1 MTELSFSDT
10 STKKNELSSNLFSI
24 FFNVCFSI
32 FSHPLYFSY
41 FIFFSPYL
49 FRLLSFLSPLFI
61 TTTLLLVAL
70 LTFTPDSLVQ
80 EKCGSEPSES
90 KWGIL
95 LSVLQYFLAWLHSK
109 ADEMD
114 EEMGLLGEVEAY
126 LVMFQASIFEVFE
139 PKSVEECSE
148 GFEAVDLECF
158 VEGREDS
165 CPMEDPK
172 PGAKLDENFLS
183 QPKFKFPL
191 EDLPVFSARQSFE
204 QDCPQR
210 KIHVENQTNL
220 DENPIEKF
228 NKVEATIPIVEVK
241 SLESLFQENEGL
253 EDLSSEKEHK
263 EVKPLNAEFNKV
275 EESKEKLPLRSGSKV
290 MGNRDIYTNKVSP
303 MSDGEFAFAAS
314 GRVKSLSQRLES
326 NIGSPESNWVYGG
339 KGMGNSQA
347 LGSNHG
353 SFGSMR
359 VEKEWRRTLACKL
372 FEERHNADGS
382 EGMDML
388 WETYETESN
397 KVLKKSNTKK
407 GKKGEVENSEDGE
420 EEEEEMEGKLCCL
433 QALKFSTGKMNLGMG
448 RPNLL
453 KFSKALK
460 GIGWLHHVG
469 NKHGRKNNTLK
480 EVRKS
485 AMKTQFEATL
495 AILLYASAFA
505 VLKETYH
512 YDMHA
517 FANNG
522 LRSED
527 PAVLEEGSEGGV
539 AHGFESIRRSIL
551 ALKTD
556 PLKPRLDQI
565 RKQADD
571 HRSLALV
578 YASYARKLKL
588 ESSKLVRIFA
598 ELSVNFSDLMK
609 KPQYRTLFSS
619 GASPVDESVL
629 RQLEKEVKE
638 RIKTTRQVISDAKE
652 SFDNQLKIQKL
663 KDTIFSVNEQL
674 TKAKKQGAFSSLIA
688 AKSIPKSLHC
698 LSMRLME
705 ERIAHPEKYTT
716 EGKPTPPEFEDPNL
730 YHYALFSDN
739 VVAASVVVNSATK
752 NAKEP
757 WKHVFHVVTDKMNL
771 GAMQVM
777 FKLKDYN
784 GAHIEV
790 KAVEDYKFLNS
801 SYVPV
806 LKQLESAN
814 LQRFYFENKLENA
827 TKDTNNMKFR
837 NPKYLSILNHLRFYL
852 PEMYPKLHKIL
863 FLDDDIVVQK
873 DLTGLW
879 KIDMDGKV
887 NGAVETCFGS
897 FHRYA
902 QYMNFSH
909 PLIKAKFSP
918 KACAWAYGMNFFDL
932 DAWRREKCTEE
943 YHYWQNLNENRTL
956 WKLGTLPPGLITYY
970 STTKP
975 LDKSWHVLGLGYN
988 PSISMD
994 EINNAAVVHFNGN
1007 MKPWLDIAMAQFK
1020 PLWTKYVD
1028 YELDFVQA
1036 CNFGI

>member
-1 MTELSFSDT
+1 MVNPRFPRSRIRTFSFSFT
-10 STKKNELSSNLFSI
+10 LIALCI
-24 FFNVCFSI
+24 FFT
-32 FSHPLYFSY
+32 
-41 FIFFSPYL
+41 
-49 FRLLSFLSPLFI
+49 LSFL
-61 TTTLLLVAL
+61 
-70 LTFTPDSLVQ
+70 FT
-80 EKCGSEPSES
+80 
-90 KWGIL
+90 
-95 LSVLQYFLAWLHSK
+95 AHS
-109 ADEMD
+109 
-114 EEMGLLGEVEAY
+114 Y
-126 LVMFQASIFEVFE
+126 SSHQQQQHH
-139 PKSVEECSE
+139 
-148 GFEAVDLECF
+148 
-158 VEGREDS
+158 
-165 CPMEDPK
+165 
-172 PGAKLDENFLS
+172 LD
-183 QPKFKFPL
+183 
-191 EDLPVFSARQSFE
+191 
-204 QDCPQR
+204 
-210 KIHVENQTNL
+210 
-220 DENPIEKF
+220 
-228 NKVEATIPIVEVK
+228 
-241 SLESLFQENEGL
+241 
-253 EDLSSEKEHK
+253 
-263 EVKPLNAEFNKV
+263 
-275 EESKEKLPLRSGSKV
+275 
-290 MGNRDIYTNKVSP
+290 
-303 MSDGEFAFAAS
+303 SDG
-314 GRVKSLSQRLES
+314 
-326 NIGSPESNWVYGG
+326 
-339 KGMGNSQA
+339 
-347 LGSNHG
+347 
-353 SFGSMR
+353 
-359 VEKEWRRTLACKL
+359 
-372 FEERHNADGS
+372 
-382 EGMDML
+382 
-388 WETYETESN
+388 
-397 KVLKKSNTKK
+397 
-407 GKKGEVENSEDGE
+407 
-420 EEEEEMEGKLCCL
+420 
-433 QALKFSTGKMNLGMG
+433 
-448 RPNLL
+448 
-453 KFSKALK
+453 
-460 GIGWLHHVG
+460 
-469 NKHGRKNNTLK
+469 
-480 EVRKS
+480 
-485 AMKTQFEATL
+485 
-495 AILLYASAFA
+495 
-505 VLKETYH
+505 
-512 YDMHA
+512 
-517 FANNG
+517 
-522 LRSED
+522 
-527 PAVLEEGSEGGV
+527 GGV
-539 AHGFESIRRSIL
+539 HGFESIRRSVL

-565 RKQADD
+565 RKQAED
-571 HRSLALV
+571 HKSLALM

-598 ELSVNFSDLMK
+598 ELSRNFSDLMS
-609 KPQYRTLFSS
+609 KPQYRTLFSNE
-619 GASPVDESVL
+619 AVPVDESVV

-638 RIKTTRQVISDAKE
+638 RIKTTRQVIGEAKE

-663 KDTIFSVNEQL
+663 KDTIFAVNEQL

-705 ERIAHPEKYTT
+705 ERIAHPEKYID
-716 EGKPTPPEFEDPNL
+716 EGKPTPPEVEDPNL

-784 GAHIEV
+784 GAHVEV

-806 LKQLESAN
+806 LRQLESAN

-827 TKDTNNMKFR
+827 TKDTTNMKFR

-852 PEMYPKLHKIL
+852 PEMYPKLHKVL

-909 PLIKAKFSP
+909 PLIKARFNP

-1007 MKPWLDIAMAQFK
+1007 MKPWLDIAMTQFK
-1020 PLWTKYVD
+1020 PLWSKYVD
-1028 YELDFVQA
+1028 YELEFVQA